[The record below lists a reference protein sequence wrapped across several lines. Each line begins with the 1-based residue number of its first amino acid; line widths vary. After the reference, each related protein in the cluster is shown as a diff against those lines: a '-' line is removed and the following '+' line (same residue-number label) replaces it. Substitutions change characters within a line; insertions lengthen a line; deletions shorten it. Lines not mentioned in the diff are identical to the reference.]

1 MKQADSWTREEV
13 DKLVAEK
20 YELGAYG
27 INLRSS
33 LGPGVL
39 AFCIFVDRELVH
51 INCITDNPRSK
62 NILDLRPF
70 PVDFSKGDVV
80 GGRAITVPKFRRLGF
95 RKYTGY
101 QLRKYLHEKGY
112 VRSIGTLGVN
122 NYPALANTA
131 RNVHTRIIAKR
142 RYLRILGI
150 SYVKETVMEPT
161 PAIKIIEQ
169 MSQKK

>member
-1 MKQADSWTREEV
+1 MTNGN
-13 DKLVAEK
+13 KLPIE
-20 YELGAYG
+20 
-27 INLRSS
+27 LRSVYFQLRVKDLLRAKKFYEDLFGFEVTWFMS
-33 LGPGVL
+33 PKAGWCEFRLPGG
-39 AFCIFVDRELVH
+39 
-51 INCITDNPRSK
+51 
-62 NILDLRPF
+62 
-70 PVDFSKGDVV
+70 DF
-80 GGRAITVPKFRRLGF
+80 RLGLNAVQEGEDF
-95 RKYTGY
+95 DPMWGRLTLDVKDLIATK
-101 QLRKYLHEKGY
+101 KYLHEKGY